1 MRQAALRGPAVVL
14 ALAFTALAT
23 PSCAKVLDID
33 SGDYGDVVS
42 DLCRCDPA
50 GLGDRCSEQVRGR
63 LDALGGD
70 AYAAYL
76 RSFLDNDCSNC
87 REDDPT
93 KYPTACFYQRPVCSD
108 DGCVTTDECCGA
120 PTKSQACVGGRCQ
133 ACKVVGA
140 DCTSDD
146 ECCARHGQ
154 GKCLGVTKDSVSK
167 HICAELCEPSDP
179 SNCPGCCE
187 VVDIPGLKLIPGL
200 PKPLN
205 VCVDKLEAIG
215 CGDYCGGPT
224 DTAHCAAPTKCVA
237 KQILATDAKIR
248 VDFYACR

>member
-1 MRQAALRGPAVVL
+1 MVVDGGPDLGKGSLKERRRRFQQRFDHFRSAIANEPRG
-14 ALAFTALAT
+14 
-23 PSCAKVLDID
+23 
-33 SGDYGDVVS
+33 S
-42 DLCRCDPA
+42 DA
-50 GLGDRCSEQVRGR
+50 M
-63 LDALGGD
+63 
-70 AYAAYL
+70 
-76 RSFLDNDCSNC
+76 
-87 REDDPT
+87 
-93 KYPTACFYQRPVCSD
+93 
-108 DGCVTTDECCGA
+108 
-120 PTKSQACVGGRCQ
+120 
-133 ACKVVGA
+133 VGA
-140 DCTSDD
+140 
-146 ECCARHGQ
+146 
-154 GKCLGVTKDSVSK
+154 L
-167 HICAELCEPSDP
+167 LCEPSDP